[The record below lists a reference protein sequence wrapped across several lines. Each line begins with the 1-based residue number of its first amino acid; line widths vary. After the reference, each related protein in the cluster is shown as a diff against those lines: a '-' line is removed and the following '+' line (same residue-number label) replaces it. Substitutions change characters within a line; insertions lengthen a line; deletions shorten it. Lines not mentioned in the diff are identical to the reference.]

1 MQRTSN
7 LNDEELMGQLA
18 ADKLDAVAVLFQR
31 YRVSLFNFFLR
42 QGLAREASEDL
53 VQSIFERVIKY
64 RQSYRRGMAFRAWLY
79 QIARNVQA
87 DFQRQ
92 GSNKV
97 KEDISKYENHLELS
111 ENGLMGLGF
120 EREEN
125 LAQMEKAMQQLP
137 KDQLE
142 ILLMT
147 RYQRMKYMEVAELLG
162 CTEGAVKL
170 KVFRALQQL
179 RSLYFKLQKS

>member
-1 MQRTSN
+1 
-7 LNDEELMGQLA
+7 
-18 ADKLDAVAVLFQR
+18 
-31 YRVSLFNFFLR
+31 
-42 QGLAREASEDL
+42 
-53 VQSIFERVIKY
+53 
-64 RQSYRRGMAFRAWLY
+64 
-79 QIARNVQA
+79 
-87 DFQRQ
+87 
-92 GSNKV
+92 
-97 KEDISKYENHLELS
+97 
-111 ENGLMGLGF
+111 MGLGF